1 MTTEQQATPTPAKN
15 KGGRP
20 RKEKKGVYLWLPAE
34 FSDSVIAYL
43 ELLKQQQNRQA
54 KP

>member
-1 MTTEQQATPTPAKN
+1 MNTESQQTEQPIKPKM
-15 KGGRP
+15 GRP

-43 ELLKQQQNRQA
+43 ELLKQQQNKQA
-54 KP
+54 KQ